1 MRTQGFSRILATVF
15 SVLMLSG
22 VAFAQQDSAISGLV
36 TDSTGGVLPGV
47 TIEVSSPALIEGSRV
62 VITDGTGRYTA
73 SALRPGSYTVS
84 FTLAGFSVVRREG
97 IELSAGFT
105 APVNVSLAVGSL
117 EETITV
123 SGASPTVDVQNV
135 RTQNTISRDQL
146 DTLPSGQAISA
157 LAALTL
163 GVKMAGVVTQDVGG
177 SQGEMGGVSVHNN
190 RMTDQ
195 KITMEGMNTNNAMGT
210 NGGVFHAGQHYNIE
224 AMQEVTLAHNG
235 MTADTETAGA
245 QINYIPKDG
254 GNNFNV
260 TGRATFANEAFQ
272 KDNVTDALRA
282 RGVTTPP
289 TIKAIWD
296 YGGAIGGPIKQDKL
310 WFFTA
315 HRWWGAQNYQPGAF
329 FNKLQGQDGGH
340 KYEADLNRRAYADN
354 YNRDNSWRIT
364 WQASEKDKIAYYGNF
379 GSQCIC
385 FLVVSST
392 LSPSSG
398 LNNHLPANQLTQ
410 FTWNRV
416 QSNQILFEGGFT
428 NLVNPFDFRLSPDV
442 THNDIP
448 HIELTNGKIW
458 GAFPSGGLPY
468 TDCTKYPAPIC
479 GPSPAGQQNGRFS
492 VSYVTGS
499 HAFKAGITMAHGGV
513 VQNGSANEVPGFGPA
528 TFLLL
533 FGNPFLVSMYANPKF
548 TEVDFKNTGIYVQD
562 QWRLNRMTLN
572 LGLRL
577 DMFDGWSPTQT
588 TPDGPFAPGFTTQR
602 IENTPT
608 WRDISPRLGGA
619 FDVFGDGK
627 TAIKAS
633 AGRYV
638 AAAGAGTVQ
647 PTNPALARSVTS
659 TRSWNDANGDW
670 FPDASELGPNS
681 NANFGLAVMSRLF
694 DPDYL
699 LDNRG
704 YTWQVSAGIEHEL
717 RDNLG
722 VSVNYFRTMHY
733 NQTVRDN
740 TLIDQSNFDA
750 YSVNAPSDPRLGAAS
765 GTTIGGLYNI
775 NPSVYGQTRD
785 LTRAESAFGDRTE
798 VYNGVDI
805 ATTARFA
812 NGALLQGGVSV
823 GKTVNNNCFVV
834 DSPQQKYHCKV
845 VTPWWAGNGQIKAA
859 LSYPLPGGIELSAV
873 IQNLPGVQILAN
885 GIYTSASIQGSLGR
899 PLAGGG
905 NVTIPL
911 IEPQTMF
918 EDRLT
923 QVDFRLAYVL
933 RAMGRTRITLD
944 LFNMTNASTVQARN
958 NTYGTA
964 AWGTPTQIIGGRL
977 IKLGA
982 QYSF

>member
-22 VAFAQQDSAISGLV
+22 VAFAQQDSGISGVV

-47 TIEVSSPALIEGSRV
+47 TVEVSSPALIEGARV
-62 VITDGTGRYTA
+62 VVTDGTGRYNATT
-73 SALRPGSYTVS
+73 LRPGSYTVTFS
-84 FTLAGFSVVRREG
+84 LAGFSVVRREG
-97 IELSAGFT
+97 IELSAGFQ
-105 APVNVSLAVGSL
+105 APVNASLAVGSL
-117 EETITV
+117 EETVTV
-123 SGASPTVDVQNV
+123 SGASPTVDVANV
-135 RTQNTISRDQL
+135 RTQSTISREQL
-146 DTLPSGQAISA
+146 DTLPSGQALSA

-254 GNNFNV
+254 GNNFNI
-260 TGRATFANEAFQ
+260 TGRATFANESFQ
-272 KDNVTDALRA
+272 ADNVTDGLRA

-289 TIKAIWD
+289 TIKQIWD

-329 FNKLQGQDGGH
+329 FNKLPSTAHAFVD
-340 KYEADLNRRAYADN
+340 DLDRRAFANN
-354 YNRDNSWRIT
+354 YNRDNSWRVT

-385 FLVVSST
+385 FLVVSSS
-392 LSPSSG
+392 LAPSAG

-416 QSNQILFEGGFT
+416 QTNQILFEGGFT
-428 NLVNPFDFRLSPDV
+428 NLVNPFSFRLSPGV
-442 THNDIP
+442 THTDLP
-448 HIELTNGKIW
+448 HIELTNGKVW

-468 TDCTKYPAPIC
+468 TDCTAYPAPIC
-479 GPSPAGQQNGRFS
+479 GDSPAGQQNGRFS
-492 VSYVTGS
+492 MSYVTGS
-499 HAFKAGITMAHGGV
+499 HAFKVGMTIAHGGV

-528 TFLLL
+528 AFLLL
-533 FGNPFLVSMYANPKF
+533 FGKPFLINQFANPKF
-548 TEVDFKNTGIYVQD
+548 TEVDFVNKGIYVQD
-562 QWRLNRMTLN
+562 QWRMDRVTLN
-572 LGLRL
+572 LGLRF

-588 TPDGPFAPGFTTQR
+588 MPDGAFTSGFTTQR

-670 FPDASELGPNS
+670 FPDASELGPQS
-681 NANFGLAVMSRLF
+681 NANFGLPVVSKFF

-722 VSVNYFRTMHY
+722 VTLNYFRTMHY
-733 NQTVRDN
+733 NQTVTDN
-740 TLIDQSNFDA
+740 ELIGPSNFDA
-750 YSVNAPSDPRLGAAS
+750 YSVNAPNDPRLGPAS

-775 NPSVYGQTRD
+775 NPSVFGQQRN
-785 LTRAESAFGDRTE
+785 LVRAEGTFGDRTE
-798 VYNGVDI
+798 VYNGVDLS
-805 ATTARFA
+805 TTARFS

-823 GKTVNNNCFVV
+823 GQTVNNNCYVV
-834 DSPQQKYHCKV
+834 DSPQQEYQCKV

-885 GIYTSASIQGSLGR
+885 GIFTSASVQGSLGR

-911 IEPQTMF
+911 IQPQTQF

-958 NTYGTA
+958 NTYGTS
-964 AWGTPTQIIGGRL
+964 AWGKPTQILGGRL
-977 IKLGA
+977 IKVGA